1 MLKIYNSLTRKVE
14 EIKPINPPNIGMYTC
29 GPTVYDFA
37 HIGNFR
43 TYVLSD
49 LLLRTLE
56 YNNLNVK
63 SVMNI
68 TDVGHL
74 TGDNFGDADMGEDRM
89 EKAASKERKSAWDI
103 AKFYEKAFL
112 TDFESLN
119 LIKPSVMP
127 KATDHIKEQIELIGI
142 LEKKGYTYQTTDGV
156 YFDTSKFKDY
166 GALSTLDEIKE
177 GARVE
182 VNPEKKN
189 PRDFA
194 LWKFSPENEK
204 RQMEWDSPWGKGFPG
219 WHIECSAMSMKY
231 LGESFDIHVGGMDLR
246 STHHPNEIA
255 QSEAATGKPFVN
267 YWVHGAF
274 VLVDNKRMSKSL
286 GNNYRVEDI
295 TKNGFNPLA
304 LRYLYLQTHYR
315 QEMNF
320 TWEALEASHK
330 ALERLR
336 EAVGRLDQSE
346 ATSSPS
352 LRLGVSGREFEQKF
366 QDAINNDLNMSQ
378 ALSVV
383 NELLR
388 SDNPASFKAQSLIKF
403 DKVLGLNLWEA
414 PIKELEAEIPEEI
427 QKMVKEREE
436 LRAQKRFH
444 LSDQLRNKIRKLG
457 YETKDIEDGGT
468 EVSKIPSS
476 SLK

>member
-1 MLKIYNSLTRKVE
+1 MLKIYNSLTRKIE
-14 EIKPINPPNIGMYTC
+14 EFKPINSSEVGMYTC

-49 LLLRTLE
+49 ILLRVLE
-56 YNNLNVK
+56 ANKFSVK
-63 SVMNI
+63 YVMNI

-74 TGDNFGDADMGEDRM
+74 TGDNVGDADSGEDRM
-89 EKAASKERKSAWDI
+89 EKAAIKERKSAWDI

-112 TDFESLN
+112 TDFEKLN
-119 LIKPSVMP
+119 LIKPSIMP
-127 KATDHIKEQIELIGI
+127 RATDHIKEQVELVKA
-142 LEKKGYTYQTTDGV
+142 LEKKGYTYQTSDGV

-166 GALSTLDEIKE
+166 GKLSNLDEIKE

-182 VNPEKKN
+182 VNPQKRN

-231 LGESFDIHVGGMDLR
+231 LGESFDVHVGGMDLR

-255 QSEAATGKPFVN
+255 QSEAVTGKTFVN

-286 GNNYRVEDI
+286 GNNYKVEDI
-295 TKNGFNPLA
+295 IKNGFDPLA

-336 EAVGRLDQSE
+336 EAIGRLDQSE

-352 LRLGVSGREFEQKF
+352 LHLGVSGRGFEQKF
-366 QDAINNDLNMSQ
+366 LDAINNDLNTSQ
-378 ALSVV
+378 ALAVV
-383 NELLR
+383 SELLR
-388 SDNPASFKAQSLIKF
+388 SDNPTSFKAQSLIKF

-414 PIKELEAEIPEEI
+414 PVETKETEIPEEI
-427 QKMVKEREE
+427 QKLVKEREE

-444 LSDQLRNKIRKLG
+444 LADQLRNKIKKMG
-457 YETKDIEDGGT
+457 FDIRDAENGET
-468 EVSKIPSS
+468 EVKP
-476 SLK
+476 LK

>member
-14 EIKPINPPNIGMYTC
+14 EFKPMNPPNVGMYTC

-43 TYVLSD
+43 TYLLSD
-49 LLLRTLE
+49 ILLRTLE
-56 YNNLNVK
+56 ANKFSVK
-63 SVMNI
+63 HVMNI

-74 TGDNFGDADMGEDRM
+74 TGDNAGDADAGEDRM
-89 EKAASKERKSAWDI
+89 EKAASKERKSAWDV
-103 AKFYEKAFL
+103 AKFYEQAFVK
-112 TDFESLN
+112 DFERLN
-119 LIKPSVMP
+119 LIKPSLMP
-127 KATDHIKEQIELIGI
+127 RATDHIKEQIELIQK
-142 LEKKGYTYQTTDGV
+142 LEKKGYTYQTSDGV
-156 YFDTSKFKDY
+156 YFNTSKFKAY
-166 GALSTLDEIKE
+166 GKLSNLDEIKE

-182 VNPEKKN
+182 VNLEKKN

-194 LWKFSPENEK
+194 LWKLSPSVTSEQTQ
-204 RQMEWDSPWGKGFPG
+204 RHMEWDSPWGKGFPG

-231 LGESFDIHVGGMDLR
+231 LGESFDIHVGGMDLK

-255 QSEAATGKPFVN
+255 QSEAVTGKTFVN

-286 GNNYRVEDI
+286 GNNYKVEDI
-295 TKNGFNPLA
+295 IKNGFDPLA

-346 ATSSPS
+346 AVSAPS
-352 LRLGVSGREFEQKF
+352 QRLGVSGRDFEQKF
-366 QDAINNDLNMSQ
+366 LSAINDDLNMPQ
-378 ALSVV
+378 ALAVIS
-383 NELLR
+383 ELLR
-388 SDNPASFKAQSLIKF
+388 SDNPTSFKAQSLIKF
-403 DKVLGLNLWEA
+403 DKVLGLNLWDA
-414 PIKELEAEIPEEI
+414 PIKAEEAEIPENV
-427 QKMVKEREE
+427 QKLVAEREE
-436 LRAQKRFH
+436 LRKQKRFH
-444 LSDQLRNKIRKLG
+444 LADQLRNKIKKLG
-457 YETKDIEDGGT
+457 YETKDIEDGET
-468 EVSKIPSS
+468 EVK